1 MCKISYLEP
10 QTGNAFGIFHI
21 EGCGVGMNDTDKL
34 SKSTVVEFDIWL
46 A

>member
-1 MCKISYLEP
+1 MGKISYLEP
-10 QTGNAFGIFHI
+10 HTGNAFGVFHI
-21 EGCGVGMNDTDKL
+21 EGSRVGMNDTGKL

>member
-1 MCKISYLEP
+1 MGKISYLEL
-10 QTGNAFGIFHI
+10 QTGNAFGFFRI
-21 EGCGVGMNDTDKL
+21 EGSGVGMNDTGKL